1 MESKT
6 KYKVFYIFKTAS
18 NFLVH
23 YNKLITKLLITNF
36 LFTIFKINFSS
47 KDIKNNEK

>member
-1 MESKT
+1 MGSHIH
-6 KYKVFYIFKTAS
+6 YFKKEHPW
-18 NFLVH
+18 L
-23 YNKLITKLLITNF
+23 TKLLITNF